1 MATAQR
7 PPSSPWRRLAVVALA
22 LLATAAAAAAA
33 IDWSG
38 VDAVV
43 HGFSG
48 YQSMVV
54 LVGNSSGVLHVVSKN
69 GGDPDK
75 VISIA
80 SASKWVSAALIM
92 RVVERTA
99 GSARPLTLQ
108 SRVVDWLPAW
118 AGVPGGDVRATIT
131 LAHLMSQTD
140 GLRSHPCAEMESA
153 GGYTADACVTLI
165 ADAVN
170 PAVSG
175 GTLPF
180 QPGSSFFYSGLH
192 METAAAMALRALN
205 YTGPR
210 GWTQLVD
217 EELRAP
223 LGLPRTVAYL
233 PATNPLPAAFLY
245 ISPRQYGTWLTAYM
259 AGDVVSPAS
268 RAAMQTNYVHDDA
281 VLHFSPMPAWR
292 YGLGQWL
299 ECRMDSSSTVGGSGG
314 GCTTPAT
321 SGCDSLPSA
330 TWQPVCANA
339 CEISSIGHL
348 GFYPYMDRCFGVG
361 TDVTEGYWGIIAVE
375 DGDAVTSGYFGSFL
389 WPAVRAAFLGRT

>member
-118 AGVPGGDVRATIT
+118 AGVPGGDVRATRLLPHCRT
-131 LAHLMSQTD
+131 RAVVLVRRPRPQR
-140 GLRSHPCAEMESA
+140 GVCRGRSW
-153 GGYTADACVTLI
+153 GGEA
-165 ADAVN
+165 
-170 PAVSG
+170 
-175 GTLPF
+175 
-180 QPGSSFFYSGLH
+180 Q
-192 METAAAMALRALN
+192 
-205 YTGPR
+205 
-210 GWTQLVD
+210 
-217 EELRAP
+217 
-223 LGLPRTVAYL
+223 
-233 PATNPLPAAFLY
+233 
-245 ISPRQYGTWLTAYM
+245 
-259 AGDVVSPAS
+259 
-268 RAAMQTNYVHDDA
+268 
-281 VLHFSPMPAWR
+281 
-292 YGLGQWL
+292 
-299 ECRMDSSSTVGGSGG
+299 
-314 GCTTPAT
+314 
-321 SGCDSLPSA
+321 
-330 TWQPVCANA
+330 
-339 CEISSIGHL
+339 
-348 GFYPYMDRCFGVG
+348 
-361 TDVTEGYWGIIAVE
+361 
-375 DGDAVTSGYFGSFL
+375 
-389 WPAVRAAFLGRT
+389 